1 MDLNIVNNEDKFL
14 SGKLEGYSLKDVE
27 HKFDNY
33 LEMMDYRTYLMEE
46 DPDYPPENFKI
57 FCMKV

>member
-1 MDLNIVNNEDKFL
+1 MNWLMVVLVFDSHNQ
-14 SGKLEGYSLKDVE
+14 LEVTVE

-46 DPDYPPENFKI
+46 DPESPKENFKI

>member
-1 MDLNIVNNEDKFL
+1 MVVLVFDSHNR
-14 SGKLEGYSLKDVE
+14 LEATVE

-33 LEMMDYRTYLMEE
+33 LEMMDYRTFLMEE
-46 DPDYPPENFKI
+46 DPNYPQENFKI